1 MTPIEV
7 REEIHRLVS
16 AVELACS
23 PGDKIRIV
31 RDRIEA
37 IVAAGKAVPKELGWI
52 ENRLRMEFA
61 GAS

>member
-7 REEIHRLVS
+7 RQEIHRLVS

-23 PGDKIRIV
+23 PGDKMRVV

-37 IVAAGKAVPKELGWI
+37 ILEAGQAVPKELGWI
-52 ENRLRMEFA
+52 ENRLRIELA
-61 GAS
+61 DAA

>member
-7 REEIHRLVS
+7 RQEIVSLVS
-16 AVELACS
+16 AVELACN

-37 IVAAGKAVPKELGWI
+37 IFEAGQAVPIELGWI
-52 ENRLRMEFA
+52 EDRLRVDLA
-61 GAS
+61 DAA

>member
-7 REEIHRLVS
+7 RWEIHRLVS

-31 RDRIEA
+31 QDRIQA
-37 IVAAGKAVPKELGWI
+37 IVAAGQAVPKELGWI
-52 ENRLRMEFA
+52 ENRLRIEFA
-61 GAS
+61 DAV